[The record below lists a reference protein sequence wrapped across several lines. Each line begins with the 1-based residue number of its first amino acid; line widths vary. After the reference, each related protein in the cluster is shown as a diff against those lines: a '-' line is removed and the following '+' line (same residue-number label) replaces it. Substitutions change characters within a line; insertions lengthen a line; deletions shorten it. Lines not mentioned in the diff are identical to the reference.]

1 MIINIIYYYLFGALL
16 GLECCMGF
24 ALVVASGGYS
34 PVAGHGLLIAAGFS
48 RCRGWALGRS
58 GFRTFGVG
66 GSLVVARA
74 LEHRL
79 RSCRARA

>member
-34 PVAGHGLLIAAGFS
+34 PVAGHGFLIAAGFS
-48 RCRGWALGRS
+48 CCRAWALGCS
-58 GFRTFGVG
+58 GFRTFGTG
-66 GSLVVARA
+66 ASLVVA
-74 LEHRL
+74 LGL
-79 RSCRARA
+79 